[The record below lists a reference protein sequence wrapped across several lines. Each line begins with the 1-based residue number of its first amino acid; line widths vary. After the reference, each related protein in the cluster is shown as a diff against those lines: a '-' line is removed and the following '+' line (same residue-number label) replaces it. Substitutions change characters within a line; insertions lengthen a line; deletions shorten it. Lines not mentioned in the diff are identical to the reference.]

1 MKALQD
7 RSVTQEGVINRL
19 RKRNETLTNEQEQYK
34 WALRTLNKEVTALT
48 KKLKKETHLQEK
60 AQEAKANLE
69 TKLMV
74 LYEQVETAKVDAIAK
89 FKASRPFIDAFAVYY
104 GDEFEDCLK
113 QVRSVYPNLDLSKVT
128 MENPLPTTFAGDD
141 TTNEET
147 NDSTHTKQGSKDD
160 SVVLAQP
167 AQERPVTP
175 LILSAEDPPLKDA
188 WNPSA

>member
-1 MKALQD
+1 M
-7 RSVTQEGVINRL
+7 
-19 RKRNETLTNEQEQYK
+19 
-34 WALRTLNKEVTALT
+34 ALT
-48 KKLKKETHLQEK
+48 EKLKEEAYLREK

-69 TKLMV
+69 TELMV
-74 LYEQVETAKVDAIAK
+74 LCEQVEMARADAIAE
-89 FKASRPFIDAFAVYY
+89 FKDSQPFIDACAAYY
-104 GDEFEDCLK
+104 GDGFDDFLK
-113 QVRSVYPNLDLSKVT
+113 QGGSVYLNLDRSKVT

>member
-19 RKRNETLTNEQEQYK
+19 RKRNKTLTNEHEQYK
-34 WALRTLNKEVTALT
+34 GALRTLNKEVTALT
-48 KKLKKETHLQEK
+48 EKLKEETHLQEK

-69 TKLMV
+69 TELMV
-74 LYEQVETAKVDAIAK
+74 LYEQVEIAKADAIAK

-128 MENPLPTTFAGDD
+128 MDNLLPTTPTNGD
-141 TTNEET
+141 TISKET
-147 NDSTHTKQGSKDD
+147 NDSTHTEQGSKDD
-160 SVVLAQP
+160 SVVLA
-167 AQERPVTP
+167 
-175 LILSAEDPPLKDA
+175 
-188 WNPSA
+188 